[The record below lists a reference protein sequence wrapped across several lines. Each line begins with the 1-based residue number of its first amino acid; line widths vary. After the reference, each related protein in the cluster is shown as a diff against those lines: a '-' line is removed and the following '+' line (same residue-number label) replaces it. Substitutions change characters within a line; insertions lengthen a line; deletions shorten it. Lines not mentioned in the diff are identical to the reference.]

1 MAIEAFGAKA
11 ALEGLDE
18 AALGGLPDR
27 RESKRIATLVGLQ
40 VTIARQ
46 ELAALIDA
54 DLCSESH

>member
-1 MAIEAFGAKA
+1 ATIPTQQGFRDI
-11 ALEGLDE
+11 GLVYNIRVGWL
-18 AALGGLPDR
+18 AGG